1 MGKFSNLVNTIRR
14 GNKPSVAMTHPEVKQ
29 ALDWLGLD
37 IVSLDKSK
45 NQMVLSPRDMNIFSV
60 DRRNDTPSG
69 FFQYWMDEGF
79 VSQDANDIEIGRKAR
94 YEEYRIM
101 DDNSAEAS
109 LSLDTYAD
117 ESLASGRTEESPVKI
132 YVSDKKLGKQALDI
146 LKAQNLVS
154 DGHHGFTTHR
164 SSIRTLAKYG
174 DVFHQFVR
182 ESPKSPIQIQR
193 IRDPAKIKKIWEP
206 KSQTCLLFIKQ
217 DENNREKE
225 RLFPWEVSHYAIP
238 DDQFYPYGRSILEP
252 MRSPYKQLIINEA
265 LMALSRSSKV
275 ERLVIKVPTSGS
287 NPASVFSQLIT
298 AKSQMKNAVFGTD
311 GGVRSKSRIQA
322 LTDILWMPG
331 GKEYGID
338 RLQSNIDISST
349 DDVEY
354 FRDKM
359 LMSSRLPKSY
369 LLADNTQRIEE
380 GALAMQDLKFSRA
393 LLPLQHGYAE
403 GLTWEITALLV
414 MLGADLS
421 KVNVRVSIDKPQSLS
436 RAMVSGLDETIRSVD
451 SLIESFTKA
460 TKGEQRGGYGGGDE
474 EPPEMMAPEKW
485 VQLMRSMTGLSSK
498 ILNTVANLKTE
509 VPAIPIQ
516 EQVDAALEAVDESFH
531 FNSRKIVDSWGS
543 SPQAIKEFQ
552 LQNDWRGIAA

>member
-94 YEEYRIM
+94 YEGYRIM

-252 MRSPYKQLIINEA
+252 TRSPYKQLIINEA

-322 LTDILWMPG
+322 LTC
-331 GKEYGID
+331 
-338 RLQSNIDISST
+338 
-349 DDVEY
+349 
-354 FRDKM
+354 
-359 LMSSRLPKSY
+359 
-369 LLADNTQRIEE
+369 LLYT
-380 GALAMQDLKFSRA
+380 S
-393 LLPLQHGYAE
+393 
-403 GLTWEITALLV
+403 
-414 MLGADLS
+414 
-421 KVNVRVSIDKPQSLS
+421 
-436 RAMVSGLDETIRSVD
+436 
-451 SLIESFTKA
+451 
-460 TKGEQRGGYGGGDE
+460 
-474 EPPEMMAPEKW
+474 
-485 VQLMRSMTGLSSK
+485 
-498 ILNTVANLKTE
+498 
-509 VPAIPIQ
+509 
-516 EQVDAALEAVDESFH
+516 DAADE
-531 FNSRKIVDSWGS
+531 
-543 SPQAIKEFQ
+543 
-552 LQNDWRGIAA
+552 